1 MRPMSTYSLSD
12 ALYQSHLIS
21 ILEQYPFPPSCY
33 PGYQLLEMER
43 NEINTIVVLVI
54 IIIHSQCYLP
64 LGGAPDGGP
73 NSD

>member
-1 MRPMSTYSLSD
+1 MHYFKV
-12 ALYQSHLIS
+12 IS
-21 ILEQYPFPPSCY
+21 SLEQYPFM
-33 PGYQLLEMER
+33 EMER
-43 NEINTIVVLVI
+43 NVINTIVVLVI